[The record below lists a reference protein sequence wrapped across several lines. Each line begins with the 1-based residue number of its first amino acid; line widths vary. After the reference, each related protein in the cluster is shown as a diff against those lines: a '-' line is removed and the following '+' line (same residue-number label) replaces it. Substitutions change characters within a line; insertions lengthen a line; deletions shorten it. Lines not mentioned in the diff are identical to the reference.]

1 MLTVESREDI
11 RKAPGLD
18 LQRRKSSEELMDV
31 HKQLRKP
38 VAGASKAEE
47 KQASRSKNRSR
58 EKSGK
63 QETRRKESMFTYLDR
78 VKQELIHKK

>member
-1 MLTVESREDI
+1 MLTVESREDV

-38 VAGASKAEE
+38 ATVASKVEE
-47 KQASRSKNRSR
+47 KQASRSKNKSR
-58 EKSGK
+58 EKSSK
-63 QETRRKESMFTYLDR
+63 QETRRKESMLTYLDR
-78 VKQELIHKK
+78 IKQELIQKK